1 MVLTVHGCYDMSWG
15 VDHIAVTEC
24 DRLITIID
32 CKAPIVS
39 LAYTCSM
46 RAIIEILQSDAHATP
61 ERIATMTGMD
71 VGQVRDQIEAWE
83 RTGIIRR
90 YKAVIDPDRL
100 RTITGTEVITA
111 LIDVSVSPER
121 GVGFDDVA
129 ARISQF
135 PEVRSVY
142 LVSGAQDLRCVV
154 TGSSMHEVADFVA
167 QKLST
172 ISRVTATATHF
183 VLKTYKDDG
192 ELFITSAED
201 HRLQVTP

>member
-1 MVLTVHGCYDMSWG
+1 MR
-15 VDHIAVTEC
+15 E
-24 DRLITIID
+24 IID
-32 CKAPIVS
+32 
-39 LAYTCSM
+39 
-46 RAIIEILQSDAHATP
+46 ILQADGRATP
-61 ERIATMTGMD
+61 ERIATMTGLD
-71 VGQVRDQIEAWE
+71 ADIVRDQIATWE
-83 RTGIIRR
+83 HEGIIRR
-90 YKAVIDPDRL
+90 YKAVVDLDRM
-100 RTITGTEVITA
+100 REIAGVEVITA

-154 TGSSMHEVADFVA
+154 TGRSMHDLADFVA

-192 ELFITSAED
+192 ELLIGATAD
-201 HRLQVTP
+201 HRLRVAP

>member
-1 MVLTVHGCYDMSWG
+1 MR
-15 VDHIAVTEC
+15 E
-24 DRLITIID
+24 IID
-32 CKAPIVS
+32 
-39 LAYTCSM
+39 
-46 RAIIEILQSDAHATP
+46 ILQADGRATP
-61 ERIATMTGMD
+61 ERIATMTGLD
-71 VGQVRDQIEAWE
+71 ADSVRDQIATWE
-83 RTGIIRR
+83 HEGIIRR
-90 YKAVIDPDRL
+90 YKAVVDLDRM
-100 RTITGTEVITA
+100 REIAGVEVITA

-154 TGSSMHEVADFVA
+154 TGRSMHDVADFVA

-192 ELFITSAED
+192 ELLIGATAD
-201 HRLQVTP
+201 HRLRVAP